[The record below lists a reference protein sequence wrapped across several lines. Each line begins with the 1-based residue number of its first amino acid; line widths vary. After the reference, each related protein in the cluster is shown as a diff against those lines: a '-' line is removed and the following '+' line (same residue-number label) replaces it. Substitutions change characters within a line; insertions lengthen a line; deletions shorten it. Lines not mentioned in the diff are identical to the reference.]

1 MSFLLLDLILLN
13 FVFDI
18 LWAVFKHD
26 GLRSA
31 LDQVKQ
37 TASEARKNK
46 YVHNFI
52 FDCVRYILNTW

>member
-1 MSFLLLDLILLN
+1 MSLFLLDSILLN
-13 FVFDI
+13 FIFDI
-18 LWAVFKHD
+18 LLAVFKHD

-37 TASEARKNK
+37 TASEGRKNK

-52 FDCVRYILNTW
+52 FDCIRYILSTW